1 MKPMQLLDILSLFP
15 LDLFLALF
23 SVTLLIKLSEGSG
36 VFMRLTDLGLHLC
49 RRRRRLIPFLIFVL
63 TALLSALGIGNIA
76 TTALVAPAAL
86 SIASSLSLSPFLMTL
101 MVVGGANAAV
111 MSPISPTGILA
122 AKLVPGT
129 DIWSLFWSC
138 LILIG
143 SVHLTGFF
151 LLGGTKWIRDQGRI
165 LRAHQT
171 EPVDRV
177 HASAPLAESWT
188 MAERCALGV
197 LGCFFTLN
205 LVLGLSSLREISYLA
220 FGCVGLGLVLR
231 ISIFGLALK
240 RVPWSFLALIC
251 TITTTLNLVEK
262 LVGFQIVTDLASQA
276 HSGTVLVVMV
286 SFIAAFLSV
295 FSSSSGVVMPLFLP
309 MIPALLVGNELIG
322 SAWMLTMIVV
332 ASHLVDCSPFSSL
345 GALAIG
351 SIKDNK
357 RASHL
362 LFRQLIAWGLA
373 MVPVAAGLSALLH
386 LFIFRND

>member
-1 MKPMQLLDILSLFP
+1 MQPLEALSLFP

-23 SVTLLIKLSEGSG
+23 AVTLLIKLSEGSG
-36 VFMRLTDLGLHLC
+36 VFKRLTDLGLHLC
-49 RRRRRLIPFLIFVL
+49 RRRRRLIPFFIFAL
-63 TALLSALGIGNIA
+63 TALVSALGIGNIA

-129 DIWSLFWSC
+129 DTWSLFASC
-138 LILIG
+138 LVLIG
-143 SVHLTGFF
+143 SVHLLGFF
-151 LLGGTKWIRDQGRI
+151 VLGGGKWIRDQGLL
-165 LRAHQT
+165 LRLHQ
-171 EPVDRV
+171 
-177 HASAPLAESWT
+177 AAPQSRGRETAPQADPWT
-188 MAERCALGV
+188 GAQRRALGV
-197 LGCFFTLN
+197 LGCFFSLN
-205 LVLGLSSLREISYLA
+205 LLLGLSSLREIGFLA

-231 ISIFGLALK
+231 ISSLGFALK
-240 RVPWSFLALIC
+240 RVPWTFLAFIC
-251 TITTTLNLVEK
+251 TITTLLNLVEK
-262 LVGFQIVTDLASQA
+262 LVGFQVVTDLASQA
-276 HSGTVLVVMV
+276 HSGTVLVVVV
-286 SFIAAFLSV
+286 SFLAALLSV

-309 MIPALLVGNELIG
+309 MIPALLVGNEVIG

-351 SIKDNK
+351 SIKDDKN
-357 RASHL
+357 ASQL

-373 MVPVAAGLSALLH
+373 MVPVAAGLAALLH
-386 LFIFRND
+386 LLAFSAH